1 MVKLFGLVCILL
13 GLGTMGSGGWG
24 SVVLFICGL
33 VMLATKSKSRTGS
46 TSYTYT
52 QPVQQYHSTLTNKY
66 YSSYS
71 EMKRAEDDYIEA
83 CRRAGF

>member
-33 VMLATKSKSRTGS
+33 VMLAGKSKSRSGG
-46 TSYTYT
+46 TSYT
-52 QPVQQYHSTLTNKY
+52 QPVQQYHSTLTGKY

-71 EMKRAEDDYIEA
+71 EMKRAENDYIEA
-83 CRRAGF
+83 TRRAGSRW